1 MPQMKFRLRMIVWFA
16 PLLLSGIALAND
28 SPLSGRSVVVP
39 DEGNNR
45 VLIYYHPRFNDQPA
59 DVVLGQT
66 GPNTATAGT
75 SATTMS
81 YPTQYAVD
89 NRGNLY
95 VSDSGNCR
103 VLQFRPPF
111 TDGEAANLV
120 IGQADANT
128 GCGAAASASALGRAG
143 GLTFDQNGNLWVAD
157 MQNSRVLQFKAP
169 FATGEAAAVVIGQA
183 NLTSSGCA
191 STQTAAT
198 LCGPVGVAF
207 DANNNLWVA
216 DQQNNRVLEYKSPKK
231 NPNANVELG
240 QPAAT
245 AFSSSIA
252 NNGGISASTLDGP
265 TGIAFD
271 WDNRLW
277 VADAQNNRVLT
288 FKANPQNGDPAHLVF
303 GQSNFTS
310 SSANQ
315 GLGAPTAATLYLPEG
330 IVMDIPDGNVWVGDS
345 YNNRTIEFI
354 SAFGGD
360 DVDAQVVLGQPDLVS
375 NQSNQGNSEPSAE
388 TQSYPFYNPFNYY
401 IAGPS
406 LIALAVLAF
415 LIGGQWLLRRRRAAQ
430 GVS

>member
-1 MPQMKFRLRMIVWFA
+1 MPQIKVRLALVVCFA
-16 PLLLSGIALAND
+16 FLQLSQVALADGSRLSGK
-28 SPLSGRSVVVP
+28 SVVVP
-39 DEGNNR
+39 DESNSR

-66 GPNTATAGT
+66 GFTTSSTGT
-75 SATTMS
+75 SASTMS

-103 VLQFRPPF
+103 VLQFLQPL

-120 IGQADANT
+120 IGQPDANT
-128 GCGAAASASALGRAG
+128 SCGAAASATTLGRTG
-143 GLTFDQNGNLWVAD
+143 GLAFDQSGNLWVAD
-157 MQNSRVLQFKAP
+157 MQNSRVLRFKAP
-169 FATGEAAAVVIGQA
+169 FTTGEAADTVVGQA
-183 NLTSSGCA
+183 NFTSIGCA

-231 NPNANVELG
+231 NPNATVELG
-240 QPAAT
+240 QPEST
-245 AFSSSIA
+245 AFTSNTS

-277 VADAQNNRVLT
+277 VADSQNSRVLM
-288 FKANPQNGDPAHLVF
+288 FKANPENGDPAKLVF
-303 GQSNFTS
+303 GQPNFTS

-315 GLGAPTAATLYLPEG
+315 GLSAPTAATMYLPQG

-354 SAFGGD
+354 SPFGSDG
-360 DVDAQVVLGQPDLVS
+360 VDAQVVLGQPDFVS
-375 NQSNQGNSEPSAE
+375 NQSNQGNAEPSAE
-388 TQSYPFYNPFNYY
+388 TQSYPFYNPFYY
-401 IAGPS
+401 LIAGPS
-406 LIALAVLAF
+406 LIALGVLAL
-415 LIGGQWLLRRRRAAQ
+415 LIGGQWLLRRRSASQ
-430 GVS
+430 GAN